1 MWLRDL
7 CYSRFGW
14 MGRPLSGLFRSLEA
28 DLEAAAMRIHPEVY
42 MSMVGFTSLVSVG
55 SIGGLLAAPW
65 LIYRLT
71 EVMPFPLSLL
81 VALPWNLRI
90 IALSLLVST
99 PLLVILGGALLP
111 KVVASNR
118 ASKLRSEIPYA
129 SMYMSVMTS
138 GGLSPYQSLM
148 RMREIDLL
156 PTLKDEMGRLQILIL
171 STGMDP
177 VSAMEKIVKVIGIKE
192 YKSLLLGYASIVRRG
207 GDVLHYLYNQTESM
221 FEELSI
227 RIKAMGERLS
237 MLMEANIIISI
248 LGALGLIMIF
258 VVSLSLPTVGMSFTP
273 EQFNI
278 FSFLILP
285 MLSLLFMYLGDLVQ
299 IGMGTS
305 SWRGYIYPIAATP
318 IALFIASQTVLPH
331 LVGVRPLIPQLAAF
345 VDGATALLRLGE
357 GAEAALGLSISL
369 LTISIPGIVGDWL
382 YAERDKRIFEGVTS
396 FIRDIVET
404 RKTGL
409 SPERCIMVL
418 SDKDYGEFTPH
429 LRRIALKL
437 RWGIALRRIFEEF
450 RERVQNWLSQIIV
463 YFLIDA
469 IEIGGGTE
477 ETLETLADFVEKTRH
492 LEQERRGLLAPLTF
506 IPYIGAILLTSTTV
520 IFLRFFANLTSL
532 GGLGIP
538 QITLRKVLI
547 TPLVLHSFILG
558 LTTGK
563 LGCSN
568 RVSAGFK
575 HSTILI
581 IASLIGIWAASNIL
595 SLSLSSMG

>member
-1 MWLRDL
+1 MLRDL

-14 MGRPLSGLFRSLEA
+14 MGRPLSGFFRGLGA
-28 DLEAAAMRIHPEVY
+28 NLEAAAIKMHPEVY
-42 MSMVGFTSLVSVG
+42 MSIIGFSSILSIIA
-55 SIGGLLAAPW
+55 IGGFIASLFLLHS
-65 LIYRLT
+65 LT
-71 EVMPFPLSLL
+71 GIMLLPLKLLLSAPLSLRL
-81 VALPWNLRI
+81 I
-90 IALSLLVST
+90 IISISSLI
-99 PLLVILGGALLP
+99 PLFIILLGALIP
-111 KVVASNR
+111 KLMASNR
-118 ASKLRSEIPYA
+118 ASKLRNEIPYA

-148 RMREIDLL
+148 RMREMGLL
-156 PTLKDEMGRLQILIL
+156 PTLREEMKRLQILIL

-177 VSAMEKIVKVIGIKE
+177 VSAMERAVRVVGIKE

-207 GDVLHYLYNQTESM
+207 GDVLHYLYSQTESM
-221 FEELSI
+221 FEDLSI
-227 RIKAMGERLS
+227 RIRAMGERLS

-258 VVSLSLPTVGMSFTP
+258 IVSLSLPTVGMSFTP
-273 EQFNI
+273 EQFSL

-305 SWRGYIYPIAATP
+305 SWRVYLYPAAATP
-318 IALFIASQTVLPH
+318 LAIFIALQTVLPS
-331 LVGVRPLIPQLAAF
+331 LIRVRPLVPQL
-345 VDGATALLRLGE
+345 
-357 GAEAALGLSISL
+357 EAAVKSIATLLGFSNGTETVFGLSLSL
-369 LTISIPGIVGDWL
+369 LTISIPGIIGDWL
-382 YAERDKRIFEGVTS
+382 YAERDRKVFEGVAS

-409 SPERCIMVL
+409 SPERCIIAL

-429 LRRIALKL
+429 LEKIALKL
-437 RWGIALRRIFEEF
+437 RWGVSLRSIFEEF
-450 RERVQNWLSQIIV
+450 KERVRNWLAQAVI

-477 ETLETLADFVEKTRH
+477 DTLEILADFVEKTQH

-520 IFLRFFANLTSL
+520 IFLRFFANLVSL

-538 QITLRKVLI
+538 QVTLRKVLL

-575 HSTILI
+575 HSTILLLV
-581 IASLIGIWAASNIL
+581 SLLGIWAASNL
-595 SLSLSSMG
+595 LSMGFFPLG

>member
-1 MWLRDL
+1 MWFRDL
-7 CYSRFGW
+7 CYSHFSGI
-14 MGRPLSGLFRSLEA
+14 GRPLSGLFRGLGA
-28 DLEAAAMRIHPEVY
+28 DLEAAGMRIHPEVY
-42 MSMVGFTSLVSVG
+42 MSMVGFASLISI
-55 SIGGLLAAPW
+55 SAIGGLLVAPW
-65 LIYRLT
+65 LLYLIT
-71 EVMPFPLSLL
+71 GVMPLPLRLL
-81 VALPWNLRI
+81 IYAPWNLRLI
-90 IALSLLVST
+90 ILASLSST
-99 PLLVILGGALLP
+99 PLLIILIGAAIP
-111 KVVASNR
+111 KLAASNR
-118 ASKLRSEIPYA
+118 TSKLRNEIPYA

-156 PTLKDEMGRLQILIL
+156 PTLRDEMGRLQTLIL
-171 STGMDP
+171 STGIDP
-177 VSAMEKIVKVIGIKE
+177 VSAMERAVKVVGIKE

-207 GDVLHYLYNQTESM
+207 GDVLHYLYSQTESM
-221 FEELSI
+221 FEDLSI
-227 RIKAMGERLS
+227 RIKAMGDRLS
-237 MLMEANIIISI
+237 MLMEANIIVSI

-258 VVSLSLPTVGMSFTP
+258 IVSLSLPSVGMSFTP
-273 EQFNI
+273 EQFNL

-285 MLSLLFMYLGDLVQ
+285 MISIIFMYLGDLVQ
-299 IGMGTS
+299 IGGGGST
-305 SWRGYIYPIAATP
+305 WKAYLYPAAAAP
-318 IALFIASQTVLPH
+318 IALFIASQTVLHH
-331 LVGVRPLIPQLAAF
+331 LIGLRPIMPQLSSLI
-345 VDGATALLRLGE
+345 DRGNILLRLGE
-357 GAEAALGLSISL
+357 GSEAALGLSLTL
-369 LTISIPGIVGDWL
+369 LIVAIPGIIGDWL
-382 YAERDKRIFEGVTS
+382 YAERDRKVFEGVTA

-409 SPERCIMVL
+409 SPERCIIAL

-437 RWGIALRRIFEEF
+437 RWGMSLRSIFEEF
-450 RERVQNWLSQIIV
+450 RGRVRNWLSQVVI

-477 ETLETLADFVEKTRH
+477 ETLEILADFVEKTGH
-492 LEQERRGLLAPLTF
+492 LEKERRGLLAPLTF

-532 GGLGIP
+532 GGIGIP
-538 QITLRKVLI
+538 QVTLRKVLL

-575 HSTILI
+575 HSAILVI
-581 IASLIGIWAASNIL
+581 VSLLGIWAASNIL
-595 SLSLSSMG
+595 SLNLMG

>member
-1 MWLRDL
+1 MFRDL
-7 CYSRFGW
+7 CYSKFGW
-14 MGRPLSGLFRSLEA
+14 MGKFLSGLFRGLNE
-28 DLEAAAMRIHPEVY
+28 DLEAAAMKMHPEVY
-42 MSMVGFTSLVSVG
+42 MSIVGFASLL
-55 SIGGLLAAPW
+55 SIIAVGGLIAVSW
-65 LIYRLT
+65 IIYLLRG
-71 EVMPFPLSLL
+71 VMFLPLSL
-81 VALPWNLRI
+81 I
-90 IALSLLVST
+90 IEAPFNFRLIAISFISTT
-99 PLLVILGGALLP
+99 PLLIILVGAVIP
-111 KVVASNR
+111 KLVASNR
-118 ASKLRSEIPYA
+118 TSKLRNEIPYA

-148 RMREIDLL
+148 RMTEMGLL
-156 PTLKDEMGRLQILIL
+156 PMLREEMKRLQILIL

-177 VSAMEKIVKVIGIKE
+177 VSAMERAVKVVDIKE
-192 YKSLLLGYASIVRRG
+192 YKRLLLGYASIVRKG
-207 GDVLHYLYNQTESM
+207 GDVLHYLYSQTESM

-227 RIKAMGERLS
+227 RIRTMGERLS

-258 VVSLSLPTVGMSFTP
+258 IVSLSLPSVGMSFTP
-273 EQFNI
+273 EHFNI

-285 MLSLLFMYLGDLVQ
+285 MFSLLFMYLGDLVQ

-305 SWRGYIYPIAATP
+305 SWRSYLYPALAAP
-318 IALFIASQTVLPH
+318 LAIFMASQTVLPT
-331 LVGVRPLIPQLAAF
+331 LIDIRPLIPQLESF
-345 VDGATALLRLGE
+345 IEWVTSLLRLGE
-357 GAEAALGLSISL
+357 GCEAALGLSLSL
-369 LTISIPGIVGDWL
+369 LVISIPGILGDWL
-382 YAERDKRIFEGVTS
+382 YAERDRKVFEGVTS
-396 FIRDIVET
+396 FIRDIVEA

-409 SPERCIMVL
+409 SPERCIIAL
-418 SDKDYGEFTPH
+418 SDKDYGEFSAH

-437 RWGIALRRIFEEF
+437 RWGVSLRRIFEEF
-450 RERVQNWLSQIIV
+450 RERVRNWLSQMIL

-477 ETLETLADFVEKTRH
+477 ETLETLANFVEKTRH
-492 LEQERRGLLAPLTF
+492 LEQERKGLLAPLTL

-538 QITLRKVLI
+538 QITLRKVLL

-575 HSTILI
+575 HSAILI
-581 IASLIGIWAASNIL
+581 IVSLLGIWAASNVI
-595 SLSLSSMG
+595 SLSLTSMG

>member
-7 CYSRFGW
+7 CYSRFSW
-14 MGRPLSGLFRSLEA
+14 IGRPLSGLFKGLGA
-28 DLEAAAMRIHPEVY
+28 DLEAAGMRIHPEVY
-42 MSMVGFTSLVSVG
+42 MSMVGFASLLSLIAVG
-55 SIGGLLAAPW
+55 GAVLIPW
-65 LIYRLT
+65 LLYLSTGFMPLHLRLLIY
-71 EVMPFPLSLL
+71 
-81 VALPWNLRI
+81 APWNLRL
-90 IALSLLVST
+90 IALTLLTST
-99 PLLVILGGALLP
+99 PLLVILVGAVLP
-111 KVVASNR
+111 KLAASNR
-118 ASKLRSEIPYA
+118 ASKLRNEIPYA

-156 PTLKDEMGRLQILIL
+156 PTLRDEMGRLQILIL

-177 VSAMEKIVKVIGIKE
+177 VSAMEKAVKVIGIKE

-207 GDVLHYLYNQTESM
+207 GDVLHHLYSQTESM
-221 FEELSI
+221 FEDLSI

-258 VVSLSLPTVGMSFTP
+258 IVSLSLPSVGMSFTP
-273 EQFNI
+273 EQFNL

-285 MLSLLFMYLGDLVQ
+285 MLSLLFMYLGDIVQ
-299 IGMGTS
+299 IGMGGST
-305 SWRGYIYPIAATP
+305 WKAYLYPAAAAP
-318 IALFIASQTVLPH
+318 IALFIASQTVLPP
-331 LVGVRPLIPQLAAF
+331 LIGLRPLLPQL
-345 VDGATALLRLGE
+345 TALVERLNALLGLGE
-357 GAEAALGLSISL
+357 GSEAALGLSLTLI
-369 LTISIPGIVGDWL
+369 TISIPGILGDWL
-382 YAERDKRIFEGVTS
+382 YAERDRKVFEGVTS

-409 SPERCIMVL
+409 SPERCIIAL

-437 RWGIALRRIFEEF
+437 RWGVSLRRIFEEYK
-450 RERVQNWLSQIIV
+450 ERVRNWLSQIII

-477 ETLETLADFVEKTRH
+477 ETLETLADFVEKTGH

-538 QITLRKVLI
+538 QVTLRKVLL

-575 HSTILI
+575 HSAILVI
-581 IASLIGIWAASNIL
+581 VSLLGIWAASNLL
-595 SLSLSSMG
+595 STSFMG